1 MIIVLFYAFK
11 IWDTFL
17 GEGHHVEQSSSDIVV
32 SWFLFAKG
40 VQGCAARSGWHC
52 LNSLWYWSPTE
63 SQKVAQTSN
72 IFTFF
77 FYSFGQISGVN
88 KQSSFSFHISS
99 VFCIHE
105 YSGLFCAKLQNRLY
119 PHVWWGDT
127 YKCFIFI
134 ILMFLFIFTSTCD
147 EETLIF
153 NIQWTLVS
161 NWTPTKCDEETFMLH
176 SPHHNKKSLII
187 HWIWETYPNT
197 NILHNWLQNFYFK
210 PHQLQ
215 FWMVVWLILII
226 KYLLRLDRRRTLG
239 I

>member
-77 FYSFGQISGVN
+77 FYSFGQISGIN

-134 ILMFLFIFTSTCD
+134 IVMFIFIFTSTCD

-161 NWTPTKCDEETFMLH
+161 NWNPYQVWWGDIYASF
-176 SPHHNKKSLII
+176 SPPQQKTMGVSHNPLNLGNLPKHK
-187 HWIWETYPNT
+187 
-197 NILHNWLQNFYFK
+197 YFA
-210 PHQLQ
+210 QLTSK
-215 FWMVVWLILII
+215 FLF
-226 KYLLRLDRRRTLG
+226 
-239 I
+239 